1 MAVSKDTTNA
11 TRVKEGVRS
20 MPKPPRTR
28 ARAAAPT
35 AHRPA
40 QPRSWRAAA
49 FLPQAA
55 TTPANAPAVGRPG
68 IWRAAAVILA
78 LALASAGCGGRTVPG
93 ERVDTPAVAG
103 LPDGETARVAEVI
116 DGDTF
121 AIADGRS
128 VRLIGIDTPET
139 KHPDKGV
146 QCFGKEASSYTA
158 RLLPRGTPVRL
169 VADVEPRDR
178 YDRLLAYVYRV
189 ADGLF
194 INAVLARDGYAR
206 PLTIPPNVAHTEQL
220 DTLAAQARDQG
231 RGLWSACP

>member
-1 MAVSKDTTNA
+1 MAVSEDTTKG
-11 TRVKEGVRS
+11 TRVKEGVRA
-20 MPKPPRTR
+20 MPKPPGAR

-40 QPRSWRAAA
+40 QPRSWRAA
-49 FLPQAA
+49 
-55 TTPANAPAVGRPG
+55 V
-68 IWRAAAVILA
+68 VILA
-78 LALASAGCGGRTVPG
+78 LAAVGCGGRTVPG

-231 RGLWSACP
+231 KGLWSACP